1 MFKILLIKSNILNIK
16 LDEEGGGSQNE
27 RGDGNDNKG
36 NNCGK
41 GCGRNGCSDDDGAFR
56 SFTGVMFKI
65 LLIKSNILNIKL
77 DEEGGVSQNE
87 RGDGN
92 DNKGNNG
99 DDEW

>member
-16 LDEEGGGSQNE
+16 LDEE
-27 RGDGNDNKG
+27 R
-36 NNCGK
+36 
-41 GCGRNGCSDDDGAFR
+41 
-56 SFTGVMFKI
+56 
-65 LLIKSNILNIKL
+65 
-77 DEEGGVSQNE
+77 GVSQNE